1 VDEEAFLAM
10 QQDYLAIK
18 RRERDGKQKMRER
31 APGPRPRRTR
41 PGAPPGARR

>member
-18 RRERDGKQKMRER
+18 RRERDGEQKTRER
-31 APGPRPRRTR
+31 APGPGPCRTQ